1 MPRKITQPRKRNGSS
16 AQKTDVRRKKKK
28 VPSAKRV
35 FHPKARYGMSKLEVY
50 FAKNFL
56 DKFNVKYVYEY
67 EASDIGRFYDFAIV
81 VVVEGSKTVLEEKN
95 GVYSLSQKYNDVRPI
110 LMIEVDG
117 SYYHGDPR
125 LVKESELNEM
135 QRKNKAI
142 DEYKDDW
149 CRVHHIPILRVWEY
163 DIWNNPTFVME
174 QIKVALNRLE
184 ASERKKVRKN
194 RKYFN
199 KKVGNLKI

>member
-1 MPRKITQPRKRNGSS
+1 MPRKITQPRKNGSS
-16 AQKTDVRRKKKK
+16 IQKTDVRRNSKK
-28 VPSAKRV
+28 VSSNKRV
-35 FHPKARYGMSKLEVY
+35 FHPKARYGMSKLEAY

-81 VVVEGSKTVLEEKN
+81 AVAEGTKCVMEEKN
-95 GVYSLSQKYNDVRPI
+95 GVYSLSQKYNNVRPI

-117 SYYHGDPR
+117 SYFHGDPR
-125 LVKESELNEM
+125 IVKESELNEM
-135 QRKNKAI
+135 QKKNKVI

-163 DIWNNPTFVME
+163 DIYNNPRFVMK
-174 QIKVALNRLE
+174 QIKDALNRLE
-184 ASERKKVRKN
+184 VSDRKKIRKN
-194 RKYFN
+194 RKFSS
-199 KKVGNLKI
+199 KSV